1 MTHTCTYC
9 NVEKDVD
16 LFVKSINNS
25 RGYLNICK
33 KCRNE
38 SQKHNRA
45 ASNNIYTK
53 KYEKTKKGFAVRLY
67 RNMKSRVFGVQ
78 KKCPHLYVGKEILPK
93 EDFYN
98 WILNNE
104 KFHALFSRYKAS
116 NYDIRLAPSVDRI
129 DSSIGYTLNNIQ
141 ILTNSENCAKTSR
154 RKVTNIS

>member
-1 MTHTCTYC
+1 
-9 NVEKDVD
+9 
-16 LFVKSINNS
+16 
-25 RGYLNICK
+25 
-33 KCRNE
+33 
-38 SQKHNRA
+38 
-45 ASNNIYTK
+45 
-53 KYEKTKKGFAVRLY
+53 
-67 RNMKSRVFGVQ
+67 MKSRVFGVQ

-104 KFHALFSRYKAS
+104 KFHALFSRYEVS